1 MVKPEGS
8 MDGAIRIVAADL
20 SRAEDNAAL
29 LFLMD
34 LYARD
39 PMEGGQALADDVMRE
54 MVPALRKHP
63 AHFVW
68 LAFRDSAPAGFT
80 ICFLGF
86 STFNAR
92 PLVNVHDISVRA
104 EFRGLGV
111 GKKLLAAVESKAR
124 ELGCCKI
131 TLEVRQDNEVARGLY
146 RKAGFDRS
154 VAGPTGVPMEFWQKK
169 L

>member
-1 MVKPEGS
+1 MVKTEGT
-8 MDGAIRIVAADL
+8 MVGAIRIVAADL

-92 PLVNVHDISVRA
+92 PLLNVHDISVRA

-111 GKKLLAAVESKAR
+111 GKMLLAAVESKAR

-131 TLEVRQDNEVARGLY
+131 TLEVR
-146 RKAGFDRS
+146 
-154 VAGPTGVPMEFWQKK
+154 
-169 L
+169 